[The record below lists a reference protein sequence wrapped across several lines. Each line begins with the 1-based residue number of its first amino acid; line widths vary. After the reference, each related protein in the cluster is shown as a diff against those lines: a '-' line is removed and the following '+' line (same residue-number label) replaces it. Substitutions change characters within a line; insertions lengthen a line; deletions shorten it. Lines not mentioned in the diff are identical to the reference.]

1 MPINRRRPHGQS
13 IRFIAA
19 LQNEAGIIA
28 NARRRRNGIC
38 AMCGRPTS
46 QWYGAP
52 HKAYDAVKNNRTG
65 SETMNGAEVIADILK
80 REGTEFLSC
89 YPRNPV
95 IEPCAALDIRPI
107 LCRQERVGV
116 GIADGF
122 SRIKRGKRNG
132 VFAAQAGPGIENAF
146 PGVAQAFSE
155 NVPLLVV
162 SGGMPL
168 ARQYS
173 RPVFRAAEVFRP
185 VTKWSALAHSVQELP
200 DLLRR
205 SYHAMRSGKAGPVLI
220 EVPDEVFTAEYNGT
234 VDYVPVPV
242 QRAAPDPDAIKK
254 AVEMLL
260 AAKHP
265 VLWAGQGVHYAEAS
279 AQLAALAEMLPAP
292 VVATNPGK
300 SAIPDSHPLALGAST
315 RSRSK
320 PFADFLNRADLVVA
334 IGSSLTITNFGPAVP
349 PGKTIIHSSNDAA
362 DINKE
367 YRADHAVVGDAALVI
382 DALIAE
388 LARKRSGSGGNAL
401 AALKE
406 DIAAGKKAWRDEWSK
421 HLDSG
426 ETPINQYRV
435 IRDMMR
441 TLDRDNVIITH
452 DSGSPREQLL
462 PFWET
467 TSAGSY
473 MGWGKSTQLGYGLGI
488 TMGAKLAAPKK
499 LCINVM
505 GDAAIGMTGMDIET
519 AARNRI
525 GILTVVF
532 NNGVMA
538 AERDVLKLSAK
549 KYGALTVSGN
559 YTKVAQG
566 LNVDATRVEKP
577 ADIVPAL
584 KDAVAVTETGAPFLL
599 EFVVKEGYDFSRYA

>member
-1 MPINRRRPHGQS
+1 
-13 IRFIAA
+13 
-19 LQNEAGIIA
+19 
-28 NARRRRNGIC
+28 
-38 AMCGRPTS
+38 
-46 QWYGAP
+46 
-52 HKAYDAVKNNRTG
+52 
-65 SETMNGAEVIADILK
+65 MNGAEVIAEILK

-155 NVPLLVV
+155 NVPLLVIA
-162 SGGMPL
+162 GGMPL
-168 ARQYS
+168 SRQYV
-173 RPVFRAAEVFRP
+173 RPAFRAADVLRP
-185 VTKWSALAHSVQELP
+185 VTKWSALAHTAQELP

-205 SYHAMRSGKAGPVLI
+205 AYQAMRSGKVGPVLI
-220 EVPDEVFTAEYNGT
+220 EVPDEVFAAEFKGT
-234 VDYVPVPV
+234 LDYVPVPV

-260 AAKHP
+260 AAKNP
-265 VLWAGQGVHYAEAS
+265 ILWAGQGVHYAEA
-279 AQLAALAEMLPAP
+279 AEQLAALAEMLPAP

-300 SAIPDSHPLALGAST
+300 SAIPDSHPLALGAAT

-320 PFADFLNRADLVVA
+320 PFADFMGRADLVLA
-334 IGSSLTITNFGPAVP
+334 IGSSLTVTNFGPSVP
-349 PGKTIIHSSNDAA
+349 PGKTIIHSSNEAS

-388 LARKRSGSGGNAL
+388 LRRKKPGGGGNAL
-401 AALKE
+401 TALKE
-406 DIAAGKKAWRDEWSK
+406 DIAAGKKAWREEWSK
-421 HLDSG
+421 HLDSD
-426 ETPINQYRV
+426 EVPINQYRV

-467 TSAGSY
+467 TRAGSY

-488 TMGAKLAAPKK
+488 TMGAKLAAPDKM
-499 LCINVM
+499 CINVM

-525 GILTVVF
+525 AILTVVF

-538 AERDVLKLSAK
+538 AERDVLKLSTK

-559 YTKVAQG
+559 YAKVAQG
-566 LNVDATRVEKP
+566 LNVDSARVERP

-584 KDAVAVTETGAPFLL
+584 KDAAAVTESGVPFLL